1 MLQAILQLLLY
12 ALLAGLSALAF
23 AATIAVMSAGRLKAL
38 GFAIG
43 FVLAQLLTCSLLVLI
58 GVAATGSSRK
68 QHPGVQ
74 ATLAIVLA
82 LGLVMLALRIRR
94 RPPAPREGSSERT
107 RALLE
112 RLGRLRFLT
121 TLLAGLILGIG
132 GPKRLILTALAGTA
146 ITTAGF
152 HDPAQAALVV
162 LYSGVATALVWG
174 PVILFVLLGDRV
186 VAIMK
191 NAQKWVARHQP
202 DVIVYG
208 LLVLASFLV
217 LNAITALV

>member
-1 MLQAILQLLLY
+1 MVQAILSLLLY
-12 ALLAGLSALAF
+12 SLLAALSALAF

-38 GFAIG
+38 GFATG

-68 QHPGVQ
+68 AHSGVQ
-74 ATLAIVLA
+74 ATLALVLA
-82 LGLVMLALRIRR
+82 LGLVAFALQIRR
-94 RPPAPREGSSERT
+94 RPPARREGSSERT
-107 RALLE
+107 QALLE
-112 RLGRLRFLT
+112 RLGRLRLLT

-132 GPKRLILTALAGTA
+132 GPKRLVLTALAATT

-152 HDPAQAALVV
+152 HDPAEAALVV
-162 LYSGVATALVWG
+162 LYTAVATALVWG

-191 NAQKWVARHQP
+191 DAQNWVARHQP
-202 DVIVYG
+202 DVIVYA
-208 LLVLASFLV
+208 LLVLAALLV
-217 LNAITALV
+217 LNAISVLF